1 MSRVCN
7 RVILLAYAAWDAA
20 ILFWDEKERHL
31 SRALELAKEAEAL
44 FFDFEKPHGLSR
56 AEKPLKAGNE
66 GGCSG
71 DPRRINSLRITV
83 MNSS

>member
-31 SRALELAKEAEAL
+31 SRALELTKEAEAL
-44 FFDFEKPHGLSR
+44 FLI
-56 AEKPLKAGNE
+56 LKAPWSFKSRKTTKGWK
-66 GGCSG
+66 
-71 DPRRINSLRITV
+71 
-83 MNSS
+83 

>member
-1 MSRVCN
+1 MRKS
-7 RVILLAYAAWDAA
+7 A
-20 ILFWDEKERHL
+20 IYLEHWSWPKRLRLF
-31 SRALELAKEAEAL
+31 